1 MLIILFAAGIY
12 LFMKEKQYTP
22 EHSEHVLPSDK
33 NRWPFPIIV
42 LISFLVLIT
51 SFYLNYHKA
60 SLDWDAV
67 SLFDARAK
75 YLELGERFSQ
85 MANLTEYDILP
96 NKPYYLLYPPFTS
109 LVHYVWRILPI
120 HFPVSIF
127 YSVNLMLL
135 GLVIFLLTR
144 KTLGTFLA
152 ASLSLLTISSK
163 DIFVISTLEY
173 TNLPYTLI
181 ISLAVFLMIN
191 FLLKHSLWIYVF
203 LVLAV
208 VSSFWTR
215 ELEPIWAIIILSF
228 FLAALIKKRM
238 KHYFIYLLVMV
249 LASIVSYLS
258 WHYFVGKIAD
268 SPALVQYSYRNI
280 LQSIIGVFTGRLF
293 SVVLFIGKTWNL
305 YLLIYLPVLI
315 IGVLKYKRLI
325 KNTDLLFSFLF
336 LTLTLSFYVFG
347 LYFISFQ
354 KETWSVL
361 GGSLVRSSTFLVPV
375 AGYFLFST
383 KRLSGGA

>member
-1 MLIILFAAGIY
+1 
-12 LFMKEKQYTP
+12 
-22 EHSEHVLPSDK
+22 
-33 NRWPFPIIV
+33 
-42 LISFLVLIT
+42 
-51 SFYLNYHKA
+51 
-60 SLDWDAV
+60 
-67 SLFDARAK
+67 
-75 YLELGERFSQ
+75 
-85 MANLTEYDILP
+85 
-96 NKPYYLLYPPFTS
+96 
-109 LVHYVWRILPI
+109 
-120 HFPVSIF
+120 
-127 YSVNLMLL
+127 MLL

-144 KTLGTFLA
+144 KILGTFLA
-152 ASLSLLTISSK
+152 ASLTLLTISSK

-228 FLAALIKKRM
+228 FLTALLKKRM